1 MWEQFGVDV
10 LGGLI
15 ESGINAGFDE
25 LARARNFEYHE
36 KAADNADKRQ
46 RAQFHDLYS
55 YSAQKKQ
62 MEEAGLSPSLMFANG
77 ASGQGGATAPQGG
90 GASGVQGGHVTLDP
104 MSQAEIDALRE
115 QTRGQ
120 KIENDMKQESIEAD
134 IALKLSQAGL
144 NKASESYKRVQTERE
159 QILKEIDVATTEDQI
174 NEIRNRANNM
184 YWESWLTQYESRS
197 AYVRAQVDEAT
208 MQTHIQTE
216 TAKYQQLLTDIKV
229 GQSQVQLNSAT
240 IDKMALEIGIAAFK
254 ANTER
259 MSYHAQK
266 KWFEDQ
272 IKNQIEKMK
281 QDKELTEEQQRLM
294 NQGQWLDFA
303 TDIFGS
309 ICNGAFTLGAAALK
323 VK

>member
-1 MWEQFGVDV
+1 MWGQFGVDV
-10 LGGLI
+10 LGGI
-15 ESGINAGFDE
+15 IQSGVNAGFDE
-25 LARARNFEYHE
+25 LARARNFEYNE
-36 KAADNADKRQ
+36 RAADNADKRQ

-55 YSAQKKQ
+55 YGAQKKQ
-62 MEEAGLSPSLMFANG
+62 MIEAGLSPSLMFANG
-77 ASGQGGATAPQGG
+77 ASGQGGASAPQGG
-90 GASGVQGGHVTLDP
+90 GASGVQGNHITLDP

-120 KIENDMKQESIEAD
+120 KIENNMKQEAIEAD

-144 NKASESYKRVQTERE
+144 NEASQAYKQVQTERE
-159 QILKEIDVATTEDQI
+159 EILKNIDIATTEDQI

-197 AYVRAQVDEAT
+197 AYVKAQVDEVT
-208 MQTHIQTE
+208 METHIKTE
-216 TAKYQQLLTDIKV
+216 TAKYEQILTQIKV
-229 GQSQVQLNSAT
+229 GESQVELNSAT
-240 IDKMALEIGIAAFK
+240 IEKMALDIGIAAYR

-272 IKNQIEKMK
+272 IKNQIHKMA

-294 NQGQWLDFA
+294 NQGQWLNFA

-309 ICNGAFTLGAAALK
+309 ICNGAVTLGAAAL
-323 VK
+323 

>member
-1 MWEQFGVDV
+1 MWEKFGVDV
-10 LGGLI
+10 LGSLI
-15 ESGINAGFDE
+15 GSGINAGFDE
-25 LARARNFEYHE
+25 LARARNFEYNE
-36 KAADNADKRQ
+36 KAADNADKRL

-55 YSAQKKQ
+55 YGAQKKQ
-62 MEEAGLSPSLMFANG
+62 MEQAGLSPSLMFSKG
-77 ASGQGGATAPQGG
+77 AGGQGGASAPQGA
-90 GASGVQGGHVTLDP
+90 GASGVQGNHVTLDP
-104 MSQAEIDALRE
+104 MSQAEMDALRE

-120 KIENDMKQESIEAD
+120 KIENDMKQEAIEAD

-144 NKASESYKRVQTERE
+144 NKASEAYKRVQTERE
-159 QILKEIDVATTEDQI
+159 EILKNIDIATTEDQI

-197 AYVRAQVDEAT
+197 AYVKAQVDEAT
-208 MQTHIQTE
+208 METHIKTE
-216 TAKYQQLLTDIKV
+216 TAKYEQLLTQIKV
-229 GQSQVQLNSAT
+229 GESQVELNSAT
-240 IDKMALEIGIAAFK
+240 IEKMALDIGIAAYR

-272 IKNQIEKMK
+272 IKNQIHKMA

-294 NQGQWLDFA
+294 NQGQWLNFA

-309 ICNGAFTLGAAALK
+309 ICNSATTLGAAAIK
-323 VK
+323 KF